1 MPNPHQ
7 KVLPFAVHTITAASA
22 TDAVLAMTR
31 KWPSLVTQHTVG
43 KWLRLFAWRS
53 SPNFKLKGNTM
64 SKIKLPFQCMVGTE
78 SEKITNP
85 FSGQSITLQPEAV
98 AVYDTIMGCQLIGD
112 YKTMQKGLDWFRR
125 HFPEAYMVL
134 LD

>member
-1 MPNPHQ
+1 M
-7 KVLPFAVHTITAASA
+7 KS
-22 TDAVLAMTR
+22 
-31 KWPSLVTQHTVG
+31 
-43 KWLRLFAWRS
+43 
-53 SPNFKLKGNTM
+53 
-64 SKIKLPFQCMVGTE
+64 IKLPFECMVGTE

-85 FSGQSITLQPEAV
+85 FSGQSITLSPEAV

-125 HFPEAYMVL
+125 HYAEAYMVL

>member
-1 MPNPHQ
+1 
-7 KVLPFAVHTITAASA
+7 
-22 TDAVLAMTR
+22 
-31 KWPSLVTQHTVG
+31 
-43 KWLRLFAWRS
+43 
-53 SPNFKLKGNTM
+53 M

-78 SEKITNP
+78 SERITNP
-85 FSGQSITLQPEAV
+85 FSGQSITLVPEAV
-98 AVYDTIMGCQLIGD
+98 AVYDTIQGCQYIGD